1 MGTIFFLLISIKIE
15 AVLILINNTIKT
27 PITNLKMASLSLNE
41 QMTILQ
47 KQQTTLAEKIKQEEE
62 RKKTKREK
70 YIKVNL
76 KMSVMKK
83 KLLLRY

>member
-62 RKKTKREK
+62 RKRKQSSKT
-70 YIKVNL
+70 
-76 KMSVMKK
+76 MS
-83 KLLLRY
+83 